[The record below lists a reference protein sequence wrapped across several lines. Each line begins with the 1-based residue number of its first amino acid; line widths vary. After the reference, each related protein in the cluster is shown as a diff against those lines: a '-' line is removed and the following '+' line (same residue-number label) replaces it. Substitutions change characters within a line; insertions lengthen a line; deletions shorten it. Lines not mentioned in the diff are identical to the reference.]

1 MLLADGTPLST
12 VFVSPALSPWRS
24 FWGFG
29 ARNPAFRE
37 VIYSLEYGKL
47 TLENVIQY
55 YLDLPE
61 ANKDPNKAAEWK
73 VEYSFRSAYG
83 VRDVSPARTH
93 TLLQQMKEY
102 ASDQFHKYH
111 KYNHVSVGVGE
122 YEPCGCQCKA
132 WHLCAI
138 GEVQRKPYERCVD
151 EETTAQCAGAS
162 VLASVALVL
171 AATVLQWM
179 WDGHLLPV
187 SMKTVFPG
195 MGVPILKIPPPWDHV
210 IFIMVTLYIEMPHC
224 SPLQ

>member
-1 MLLADGTPLST
+1 M
-12 VFVSPALSPWRS
+12 
-24 FWGFG
+24 
-29 ARNPAFRE
+29 
-37 VIYSLEYGKL
+37 
-47 TLENVIQY
+47 QY

-61 ANKDPNKAAEWK
+61 VNKDPNKAAEWK
-73 VEYSFRSAYG
+73 VEYSF
-83 VRDVSPARTH
+83 RDVSPARTH

-132 WHLCAI
+132 WHLCVI

-151 EETTAQCAGAS
+151 EETMAQCSGAS

-195 MGVPILKIPPPWDHV
+195 MGVPVMIPRSRDDL
-210 IFIMVTLYIEMPHC
+210 IFIMVTLYIETTHY
-224 SPLQ
+224 SPFQ